1 MKRNVIIVGILCLI
15 IVISPLL
22 TGPVRKENLDVWDK
36 RVTFVSP
43 FSDNRYWEKIC
54 IGAMEEGKQHGI
66 DVKCI
71 SSADN
76 DEKKV
81 STNFESAVYSDV
93 DGIVAYGV
101 DDSQVFLEVLEKA
114 WNQNVPVVL
123 VDSNV
128 HTDKKLCYVGTDNYQ
143 SGWNAG
149 ERMAEDCKEQGNIL
163 IMVSSMET
171 DNQQE
176 RVAGF
181 MDALEEYPKIKIIG
195 ILEGSSNMMQ
205 GQKLLTEALEKY
217 DDIDGIFCA
226 EGITSY
232 AALYVMKGLAFHKN
246 PIPVIVYEYSGMI
259 KKGLEEGYV
268 STAIVQNP
276 EQMGQLAIR
285 AMAAYLEDGTLPE
298 ENVFTETKQI
308 RRNNLQEGEPV
319 LDWSGL
325 VEWHYY

>member
-81 STNFESAVYSDV
+81 SINFESAVYSDV

-101 DDSQVFLEVLEKA
+101 DNSQDFLEALQKA
-114 WNQNVPVVL
+114 NDKKVPVVL
-123 VDSNV
+123 VDSDV
-128 HTDKKLCYVGTDNYQ
+128 HTDQKLCYVGTDNYE

-149 ERMAEDCKEQGNIL
+149 KRMASDCGEKGNIL
-163 IMVSSMET
+163 IVVSSLET
-171 DNQQE
+171 DNQRE

-181 MDALEEYPKIKIIG
+181 TDALAEHPEIEILE
-195 ILEGSSNMMQ
+195 ILEGSSNMML
-205 GQKLLTEALEKY
+205 GQKLLTEALQKY
-217 DDIDGIFCA
+217 NDVDGIFCA

-232 AALYVMKGLAFHKN
+232 AALYAIKGRSYN
-246 PIPVIVYEYSGMI
+246 ERQIPIIVYEYNNMI
-259 KKGLEEGYV
+259 KEGIEDGYV

-276 EQMGQLAIR
+276 EQMGRLAIR
-285 AMAAYLEDGTLPE
+285 ALAAYLEDGTLPE
-298 ENVFTETKQI
+298 KNIFTETRLI
-308 RRNNLQEGEPV
+308 RRDNLQEGEPV
-319 LDWSGL
+319 LDWSGQ